1 MKENTKVYSGES
13 KVKTGTE
20 IRNLFLEFFEKRGH
34 KVVRSSLLVPDDP
47 SVLLTTAGMQQFK
60 RYYTGE
66 LDALKDFGSKNTASV
81 QKCFRTSDIDEV
93 GDESHLTFFEMLG
106 NFSFGGYYKKEAI
119 QYTYDFIAGKD
130 WMNLSIDHVSVFAGD
145 DKDKI
150 PPDVESEKIWKSL
163 GIKNIDKAGRED
175 NFWGPTGAEG
185 PCGPTTEVYVK
196 GSTGKSVEVWN
207 IVFNEYYRQCD
218 GKLEKLKTPGVDT
231 GMGLERLAMVA
242 QETPTI
248 FGTDLFSSIF
258 SSIIPIIGDKPVE
271 KIRIIADH
279 LRATVFL
286 IADGIEPSNME
297 RGYVL
302 RRIIRRAMLAHYRF
316 IGAGLNPEFYRDP
329 AQEIINLYSR
339 EKQYENLKNKKDLI
353 LTTIGKETQRFSKSI
368 EMGLKFFE
376 KHIFVRRKEE
386 GKPFAIASQN
396 YTLSGKEIFDLHQN
410 YGFQVELTREI
421 AKEKGFLL
429 DEDGFR
435 KELEKHQEISR
446 AGVEKK
452 FGGHGL
458 MFDTGE
464 LKAGDKKEL
473 EYVTR
478 LHTATHLLQWAL
490 RKTLGETVRQMGSDI
505 TVQRLRFDFSFGRKL
520 TDGELQ
526 AVEKLVNE
534 QIEKKLPVSFK
545 EMTKEEALREGALAF
560 FKGKYPNTV
569 KVYSIGSE
577 SSGGVISQ
585 ELCGGPH
592 VSSTRDIGTF
602 KIVKEE
608 SVGEGVRRIRAIVL

>member
-1 MKENTKVYSGES
+1 VHSGES

-106 NFSFGGYYKKEAI
+106 NFSFGGYCKKEAI

-145 DKDKI
+145 GKI

-163 GIKNIDKAGRED
+163 GIKNINKAGRED

-196 GSTGKSVEVWN
+196 SSTGKSVEVWN
-207 IVFNEYYRQCD
+207 IVFNEYYRQRD
-218 GKLEKLKTPGVDT
+218 RKLEKLKTPGVDT

-248 FGTDLFSSIF
+248 FETDLFTCL
-258 SSIIPIIGDKPVE
+258 IPWRKTDIGKPREPMMKEGFPTAME
-271 KIRIIADH
+271 KRVRRIMLDH
-279 LRATVFL
+279 ARAVAFL
-286 IADGIEPSNME
+286 ISDGVRPSNKE
-297 RGYVL
+297 QGYVL
-302 RRIIRRAMLAHYRF
+302 RRLIRRMIAHFQKISGGSY
-316 IGAGLNPEFYRDP
+316 AGTDILSMGSLDIESILSNVVRNYKDFYRELKGKEGKIFEVFREEDNKFKK
-329 AQEIINLYSR
+329 AVYRGFKELGKVDSIDAKTAFRMYESYGLTYEII
-339 EKQYENLKNKKDLI
+339 KDFAGAKAKALNR
-353 LTTIGKETQRFSKSI
+353 GD
-368 EMGLKFFE
+368 FE
-376 KHIFVRRKEE
+376 KEFK
-386 GKPFAIASQN
+386 
-396 YTLSGKEIFDLHQN
+396 
-410 YGFQVELTREI
+410 
-421 AKEKGFLL
+421 
-429 DEDGFR
+429 
-435 KELEKHQEISR
+435 KHQEISR

-458 MFDTGE
+458 VLDTGE

-505 TVQRLRFDFSFGRKL
+505 TAQRLRFDFSFGRKL
-520 TDGELQ
+520 TDEELR
-526 AVEKLVNE
+526 AVEELVNE
-534 QIEKKLPVSFK
+534 QIEKNLPVSFK
-545 EMTKEEALREGALAF
+545 EMTKEEAMCQGALAF
-560 FKGKYPNTV
+560 FRGKYPDTV
-569 KVYSIGSE
+569 KVYHIGSE
-577 SSGGVISQ
+577 SSGGIISK

-602 KIVKEE
+602 KITKEE
-608 SVGEGVRRIRAIVL
+608 SVGEGVRRVRAIVS

>member
-1 MKENTKVYSGES
+1 VHNGES

-20 IRNLFLEFFEKRGH
+20 IRELFLGFFKERGH
-34 KVVRSSLLVPDDP
+34 TVVPSSSLIPDDP

-81 QKCFRTSDIDEV
+81 QKCFRTSDIDAV

-106 NFSFGGYYKKEAI
+106 NFSFGDYGKEKAI
-119 QYTYDFIAGKD
+119 QYAYDFITGKD
-130 WMNLSIDHVSVFAGD
+130 WINLDIHHVSVFAGD
-145 DKDKI
+145 SEI
-150 PPDVESEKIWKSL
+150 PPDEESEKIWKSL

-196 GSTGKSVEVWN
+196 SSTGSVEVWN
-207 IVFNEYYRQCD
+207 IVFNEYRQRD
-218 GKLEKLKTPGVDT
+218 GKLEKLKIPGVDT

-248 FGTDLFSSIF
+248 FETDLFNSIF

-279 LRATVFL
+279 LRAAVFL
-286 IADGIEPSNME
+286 VADGIEPSNME

-376 KHIFVRRKEE
+376 KHIFARRKEE

-410 YGFQVELTREI
+410 YGFQIELTREI

-435 KELEKHQEISR
+435 KELEKHQKISR

-458 MFDTGE
+458 VLDTGE

-505 TVQRLRFDFSFGRKL
+505 TVQRLRFDFSFDRKL
-520 TDGELQ
+520 TDGELH
-526 AVEKLVNE
+526 AVEKLINE
-534 QIEKKLPVSFK
+534 QIEKNLPVSFK

-560 FKGKYPNTV
+560 FRGKYPNTV
-569 KVYSIGSE
+569 KVYSISSE

-602 KIVKEE
+602 KITKEE
-608 SVGEGVRRIRAIVL
+608 SVGEGVRRIRAIVS